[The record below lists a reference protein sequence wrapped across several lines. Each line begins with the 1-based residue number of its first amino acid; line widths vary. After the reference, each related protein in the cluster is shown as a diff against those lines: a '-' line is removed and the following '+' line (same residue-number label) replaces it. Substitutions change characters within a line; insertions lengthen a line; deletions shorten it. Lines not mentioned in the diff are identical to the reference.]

1 MALDPIRGQSSS
13 RPSHQLAGTV
23 DVGSVAQESVVKIVD
38 AVVTLLAV
46 LVFGPVLLFAV
57 GIIILMCQALLWGL
71 PLVIFLLLLPSAAME
86 ARK

>member
-86 ARK
+86 RK

>member
-1 MALDPIRGQSSS
+1 
-13 RPSHQLAGTV
+13 V

>member
-1 MALDPIRGQSSS
+1 M
-13 RPSHQLAGTV
+13 
-23 DVGSVAQESVVKIVD
+23 KIVD